1 VFEMISDF
9 PDLDAEFAIIR
20 NIVEVSGQ
28 MLTLSL
34 AQGNRS
40 SEAWRDVLAK
50 IAEAQADGLPIRA
63 QVAPRPIGVLLGLQ
77 ATLNPFA
84 ACPTF
89 RSIAAEPLAAKV
101 AAMRDPAFRERVL
114 AEKAEHPRWPD
125 FDRLFPL
132 GDPPDYEPPRSA
144 NLTTAAER
152 LGCAP
157 AEVAYDLLLEDDGRN
172 LLFAPFANYADFGL
186 DATREMLVH
195 PDTVIGLGDGGAHV
209 GTISDGS
216 FPTYALS
223 HWGRDRE
230 HGRMDVGWLIE
241 QQTSR
246 TARTVGLFDR
256 GVLGPGLRADVNVID
271 FERLRCERPEMTY
284 DLPAGGKR
292 LLQRA
297 TGYTATLVAGQVIA
311 RDGEPTG
318 ALPGRLVRG
327 PQAAPTA

>member
-1 VFEMISDF
+1 M
-9 PDLDAEFAIIR
+9 
-20 NIVEVSGQ
+20 
-28 MLTLSL
+28 
-34 AQGNRS
+34 
-40 SEAWRDVLAK
+40 
-50 IAEAQADGLPIRA
+50 
-63 QVAPRPIGVLLGLQ
+63 
-77 ATLNPFA
+77 
-84 ACPTF
+84 
-89 RSIAAEPLAAKV
+89 
-101 AAMRDPAFRERVL
+101 
-114 AEKAEHPRWPD
+114 
-125 FDRLFPL
+125 
-132 GDPPDYEPPRSA
+132 
-144 NLTTAAER
+144 
-152 LGCAP
+152 
-157 AEVAYDLLLEDDGRN
+157 
-172 LLFAPFANYADFGL
+172 FAPFANYADFAL